1 MTLVG
6 KILTVLI
13 LIMSI
18 AFMMIAV
25 TVFATH
31 RNWRDRALA
40 HKTAIEELRD
50 TNDRL
55 RAEAARADDRLA
67 IEQAARRFA
76 LAALQSRQEALAQQ
90 LASQSQQ
97 LSDKQAENDLITET
111 LSQNTM
117 LLDNLGKEVTGLRD
131 EIRNAQLAR
140 DTKFANVVVLTDTI
154 SDLQGSVSTFRETE
168 VQLRDQLSRMK
179 LVMDAHELTQYT
191 PVVDI
196 PPRVD
201 GIVTKVGE
209 RTLVEVSI
217 GSDDGLRT
225 GHTLEVFRNNSYL
238 GRVKVTQLEPDRAVC
253 EIIPEYRK
261 GIIKRGDRV
270 ATKLI

>member
-31 RNWRDRALA
+31 RSWRDKALD
-40 HKTAIEELRD
+40 HKAEIEKLRD

-55 RAEAARADDRLA
+55 RAEASRADDRLA

-90 LASQSQQ
+90 LASQYDQ
-97 LSDKQAENDLITET
+97 LTKKQAENDIITET
-111 LSQNTM
+111 LSQNT
-117 LLDNLGKEVTGLRD
+117 LILDNLGKEVSGLRN
-131 EIRNAQLAR
+131 EIRLAQQDR
-140 DTKFANVVVLTDTI
+140 DEKFGVVVALTDTI
-154 SDLQGSVSTFRETE
+154 SGLQGSVSTLEETE
-168 VQLRDQLSRMK
+168 VQLRDQLSRRK
-179 LVMDAHELTQYT
+179 LVMDAYELTEYT

-209 RTLVEVSI
+209 TTLIEVSI
-217 GSDDGLRT
+217 GSDDGLRA
-225 GHTLEVFRNNSYL
+225 GHTLEVFRNNAYL
-238 GRVKVTQLEPDRAVC
+238 GRVEVTQLEPDRAVC
-253 EIIPEYRK
+253 RIIPAYRK

>member
-6 KILTVLI
+6 KIFTVLI

-31 RNWRDRALA
+31 RSWRDRALA
-40 HKTAIEELRD
+40 HKATIEELRV

-55 RAEAARADDRLA
+55 RAEASRADDALA

-90 LASQSQQ
+90 LASQYDQ
-97 LSDKQAENDLITET
+97 LTKKQAENDIITET

-117 LLDNLGKEVTGLRD
+117 ILDNLGKEVSGLRD
-131 EIRNAQLAR
+131 EIRLAQQDR
-140 DTKFANVVVLTDTI
+140 DEKFANVVALTDSI
-154 SDLQGSVSTFRETE
+154 SGLQGSVSTFQEQE

-179 LVMDAHELTQYT
+179 LVMDAYELTEYT

-209 RTLVEVSI
+209 STLIEVSI
-217 GSDDGLRT
+217 GSDDGLRA
-225 GHTLEVFRNNSYL
+225 GHTLEVFRNNAYL
-238 GRVKVTQLEPDRAVC
+238 GRVEVTQVEPDRAVC
-253 EIIPEYRK
+253 RIIPAYRK

>member
-25 TVFATH
+25 IVFATH
-31 RNWRDRALA
+31 RSWRDRAIA
-40 HKTAIEELRD
+40 HKTTIEELRV

-55 RAEAARADDRLA
+55 RAEASRADDRLA

-76 LAALQSRQEALAQQ
+76 LAALQSRREALAQQ
-90 LASQSQQ
+90 LAAQSEQ
-97 LSDKQAENDLITET
+97 LTAKQAENDIITET

-117 LLDNLGKEVTGLRD
+117 ILDNLGKEVGGLRD
-131 EIRNAQLAR
+131 ENRLAQQDR
-140 DTKFANVVVLTDTI
+140 DENFMNVVALTDI
-154 SDLQGSVSTFRETE
+154 VSGLQGSLATFKEQG
-168 VQLRDQLSRMK
+168 VQLRDQLSRRK
-179 LVMDAHELTQYT
+179 LVMDAHELTEYT
-191 PVVDI
+191 PVIDI

-209 RTLVEVSI
+209 QALVEISI

-225 GHTLEVFRNNSYL
+225 GHTLEVFRNNAYL
-238 GRVKVTQLEPDRAVC
+238 GRVKVMRLEPDRAVC
-253 EIIPEYRK
+253 EIIPEFRK

>member
-25 TVFATH
+25 TVFMTH
-31 RNWRDRALA
+31 RSWRDRAMD
-40 HKTAIEELRD
+40 HKAEIEKLRV

-55 RAEAARADDRLA
+55 RLEADRADDRLA

-90 LASQSQQ
+90 LAAQYKQ
-97 LSDKQAENDLITET
+97 LTDKQAENDRITFT
-111 LSQNTM
+111 LRQNTTN
-117 LLDNLGKEVTGLRD
+117 LADLGKEVSGLRD
-131 EIRNAQLAR
+131 EIRLAQR
-140 DTKFANVVVLTDTI
+140 DRDVSFANVVVLTDSI
-154 SDLQGSVSTFRETE
+154 SGLQGSVSTFEEQE

-179 LVMDAHELTQYT
+179 LVMDAYNLTEYT

-201 GIVTKVGE
+201 GIVTKVGDS
-209 RTLVEVSI
+209 TLVEVSI
-217 GSDDGLRT
+217 GSDDGLRE
-225 GHTLEVFRNNSYL
+225 GHTLEVFRNNAYL
-238 GRVKVTQLEPDRAVC
+238 GRVKVIRLEPDQAVC
-253 EIIPEYRK
+253 EIIPAYRK

>member
-6 KILTVLI
+6 KIFTVLI

-31 RNWRDRALA
+31 RSWRDRALA
-40 HKTAIEELRD
+40 HKTTIEELRN

-55 RAEAARADDRLA
+55 RAEASRADDRLA

-90 LASQSQQ
+90 LASNYDQ
-97 LSDKQAENDLITET
+97 LTKKQAENDLITAT
-111 LSQNTM
+111 LSENTTT
-117 LLDNLGKEVTGLRD
+117 LANLGKEVSGLRD
-131 EIRNAQLAR
+131 EIRQAQLDR
-140 DTKFANVVVLTDTI
+140 DEKFATVVALTD
-154 SDLQGSVSTFRETE
+154 SVSGLQGSVATFEE
-168 VQLRDQLSRMK
+168 QEAQLRDQLSRMK
-179 LVMDAHELTQYT
+179 LVMDAYELTEYT

-209 RTLVEVSI
+209 STLIEVSI

-225 GHTLEVFRNNSYL
+225 GHTLEVFRNNAYL
-238 GRVKVTQLEPDRAVC
+238 GRVEVTQLEPDRAVC
-253 EIIPEYRK
+253 RIIPAFRK

>member
-6 KILTVLI
+6 KIFTVLI

-31 RNWRDRALA
+31 RNWRDQAIA
-40 HKTAIEELRD
+40 HKARIEVLQD
-50 TNDRL
+50 TNARL
-55 RAEAARADDRLA
+55 RIEASRADDRLA

-90 LASQSQQ
+90 LASNYDQ
-97 LSDKQAENDLITET
+97 LTKKQAENDLITAT
-111 LSQNTM
+111 LSENTTT
-117 LLDNLGKEVTGLRD
+117 LASLGKEVAGLRD
-131 EIRNAQLAR
+131 EIRLAQNDR
-140 DTKFANVVVLTDTI
+140 DEKWENVIALTNSI
-154 SDLQGSVSTFRETE
+154 FGLQGSVSTFREQE
-168 VQLRDQLSRMK
+168 VQLRDQLSRRK
-179 LVMDAHELTQYT
+179 LVMDANELTEYT
-191 PVVDI
+191 SVIHI

-201 GIVTKVGE
+201 GIVTMVGE
-209 RTLVEVSI
+209 TTLIEISI

-225 GHTLEVFRNNSYL
+225 GHTLEVFRNNAYL
-238 GRVKVTQLEPDRAVC
+238 GRVEVTQLEPDRAVC
-253 EIIPEYRK
+253 RIIPEFRK
-261 GIIKRGDRV
+261 GIKRGDRV

>member
-18 AFMMIAV
+18 SFMMIAV

-31 RNWRDRALA
+31 GTWRDRAMD
-40 HKTAIEELRD
+40 HKTTIEELRE
-50 TNDRL
+50 TNQRL
-55 RAEAARADDRLA
+55 RDLASRADDRLA

-76 LAALQSRQEALAQQ
+76 LAALQSRQEALASQ
-90 LASQSQQ
+90 LATQYNQ
-97 LSDKQAENDLITET
+97 LTAKQAENDAITAT

-117 LLDNLGKEVTGLRD
+117 ILENLGKEVIGLRD
-131 EIRNAQLAR
+131 EILLAQQDR
-140 DTKFANVVVLTDTI
+140 DEKFSNVVALTDAI
-154 SDLQGSVSTFRETE
+154 SGLQGSVSTFRETE
-168 VQLRDQLSRMK
+168 VQLRDQVSRMK
-179 LVMDAHELTQYT
+179 LVMDVHDLTEYT

-201 GIVTKVGE
+201 GIVTKVGDK
-209 RTLVEVSI
+209 TLIEVSI

-225 GHTLEVFRNNSYL
+225 GHTLEVFRNSSYL
-238 GRVKVTQLEPDRAVC
+238 GRVKVTQLQPDRAVC
-253 EIIPEYRK
+253 EIIPAYRQ

>member
-6 KILTVLI
+6 KIFTVLI

-31 RNWRDRALA
+31 RSWRDRAMA
-40 HKTAIEELRD
+40 HKATIEELRV

-55 RAEAARADDRLA
+55 RVEASRVDDRLA
-67 IEQAARRFA
+67 TEQAARRFA
-76 LAALQSRQEALAQQ
+76 LAALQSRQESLAQQ
-90 LASQSQQ
+90 LASQYDQ
-97 LSDKQAENDLITET
+97 LTKKQAENDLITTT
-111 LSQNTM
+111 LTQNTAVM
-117 LLDNLGKEVTGLRD
+117 ENLGKEVSGLRD
-131 EIRNAQLAR
+131 EIRLAHQDR
-140 DTKFANVVVLTDTI
+140 DEKFANSVVLTDSI
-154 SDLQGSVSTFRETE
+154 SELQGSVSTFKEQGE
-168 VQLRDQLSRMK
+168 QLRDQVSRMK
-179 LVMDAHELTQYT
+179 LVMDAFELTEYT

-201 GIVTKVGE
+201 GIVTKVGDE
-209 RTLVEVSI
+209 SLIEVSI
-217 GSDDGLRT
+217 GSDDGLRQ
-225 GHTLEVFRNNSYL
+225 GHTLEVYRNNAYL
-238 GRVKVTQLEPDRAVC
+238 GRVKVTRLEPDRAVC
-253 EIIPEYRK
+253 EIIPAYRK

>member
-6 KILTVLI
+6 KIFTVLI

-31 RNWRDRALA
+31 RSWRARAIE
-40 HKTAIEELRD
+40 HKTTIEELRV

-55 RAEAARADDRLA
+55 RAEASRADDRLA

-90 LASQSQQ
+90 LASQYDQ
-97 LSDKQAENDLITET
+97 LTKKQAENDIITET

-117 LLDNLGKEVTGLRD
+117 ILENLGKEVTGLRS
-131 EIRNAQLAR
+131 EIRLAQQDR
-140 DTKFANVVVLTDTI
+140 DEKFTTVVALTDTI
-154 SDLQGSVSTFRETE
+154 SDLQGSVSTFREQE
-168 VQLRDQLSRMK
+168 VQLRDQVSRQK
-179 LVMDAHELTQYT
+179 LVLDAHELNQYT

-209 RTLVEVSI
+209 KVLVEVSI
-217 GSDDGLRT
+217 GSDDGLRE
-225 GHTLEVFRNNSYL
+225 GHTLEVFRNNAYL
-238 GRVKVTQLEPDRAVC
+238 GRVKVIRLEPDQAVC
-253 EIIPEYRK
+253 EIIPAYRK
-261 GIIKRGDRV
+261 GIIKKGDRV

>member
-31 RNWRDRALA
+31 RTWRDRAIA
-40 HKTAIEELRD
+40 HKTTIEELRVA
-50 TNDRL
+50 NDRL
-55 RAEAARADDRLA
+55 RAETSRADDRLA

-76 LAALQSRQEALAQQ
+76 LAALQSREETQAQQ
-90 LASQSQQ
+90 LAFQNDQ
-97 LSDKQAENDLITET
+97 LTKKNAENDLLTTT
-111 LSQNTM
+111 LNQNTM
-117 LLDNLGKEVTGLRD
+117 NLDVLNKEVNGLRED
-131 EIRNAQLAR
+131 IRLAEQAR
-140 DTKFANVVVLTDTI
+140 DEKFASVVAMHGAI
-154 SDLQGSVSTFRETE
+154 SDLQGSVTTLSDTE
-168 VQLRDQLSRMK
+168 VQLRDQVSRMK
-179 LVMDAHELTQYT
+179 LVMDAYELTEYT
-191 PVVDI
+191 PVVNI

-209 RTLVEVSI
+209 STLIEVSI

-225 GHTLEVFRNNSYL
+225 GHSLEVFRNNAYL
-238 GRVKVTQLEPDRAVC
+238 GRVEVTQLEPNRAVC
-253 EIIPEYRK
+253 RIIPAYRK

>member
-6 KILTVLI
+6 KIFTVLI

-31 RNWRDRALA
+31 RSWRDKALE
-40 HKTAIEELRD
+40 HKAEIEKLRV

-55 RAEAARADDRLA
+55 RVEASRADDRLA

-76 LAALQSRQEALAQQ
+76 LAALQSRQEDLAQQ
-90 LASQSQQ
+90 LASQYDQ
-97 LSDKQAENDLITET
+97 LTKKQAENDLISST
-111 LSQNTM
+111 LDQNTAI
-117 LLDNLGKEVTGLRD
+117 LDDLGKQVKGLRE
-131 EIRNAQLAR
+131 EIRLAQQDR
-140 DTKFANVVVLTDTI
+140 DEKMANVIVLTD
-154 SDLQGSVSTFRETE
+154 SVSGLQGSLATFKEQG
-168 VQLRDQLSRMK
+168 VQLRDQVSRMK
-179 LVMDAHELTQYT
+179 LVMDAYELTEYT

-201 GIVTKVGE
+201 GIVTKVGDD
-209 RTLVEVSI
+209 TLVEVSI
-217 GSDDGLRT
+217 GSDDGLRK
-225 GHTLEVFRNNSYL
+225 GHTLEVYRNNAYL

-253 EIIPEYRK
+253 EIIPAYRK

>member
-6 KILTVLI
+6 KIFTVLI

-18 AFMMIAV
+18 SFMMIAV

-31 RNWRDRALA
+31 RSWHTIALE
-40 HKTAIEELRD
+40 HKTTIEELRV

-55 RAEAARADDRLA
+55 RVEASRADDRLA

-76 LAALQSRQEALAQQ
+76 LAALQTREESLAQQ
-90 LASQSQQ
+90 LASQYQQ
-97 LSDKQAENDLITET
+97 LTDKQAEVDLITAT
-111 LSQNTM
+111 LSENTTT
-117 LLDNLGKEVTGLRD
+117 LADLGKEVSGLRD
-131 EIRNAQLAR
+131 EIRLAQKDR
-140 DTKFANVVVLTDTI
+140 DANFGLVIELTD
-154 SDLQGSVSTFRETE
+154 SNSGLQGSLVTFREQE

-209 RTLVEVSI
+209 KTLVEISI

-238 GRVKVTQLEPDRAVC
+238 GRVKVQRLEPDRAVC

>member
-31 RNWRDRALA
+31 RSWRDRAIA
-40 HKTAIEELRD
+40 HKATIEELKV

-55 RAEAARADDRLA
+55 RAEASRADDRLA

-90 LASQSQQ
+90 LASQYDQ
-97 LSDKQAENDLITET
+97 LTKKQAENDIITET

-117 LLDNLGKEVTGLRD
+117 ILDNLGKEVTGLRD
-131 EIRNAQLAR
+131 EIRAA
-140 DTKFANVVVLTDTI
+140 K
-154 SDLQGSVSTFRETE
+154 
-168 VQLRDQLSRMK
+168 
-179 LVMDAHELTQYT
+179 
-191 PVVDI
+191 
-196 PPRVD
+196 
-201 GIVTKVGE
+201 
-209 RTLVEVSI
+209 
-217 GSDDGLRT
+217 
-225 GHTLEVFRNNSYL
+225 
-238 GRVKVTQLEPDRAVC
+238 
-253 EIIPEYRK
+253 
-261 GIIKRGDRV
+261 
-270 ATKLI
+270 

>member
-31 RNWRDRALA
+31 RSWRDRAIA
-40 HKTAIEELRD
+40 HKATIEELRV

-55 RAEAARADDRLA
+55 RAEASRADDRLA

-76 LAALQSRQEALAQQ
+76 LAALQSRLEALAQQ
-90 LASQSQQ
+90 LASNYDQLTKKQQ
-97 LSDKQAENDLITET
+97 ENDLITAT
-111 LSQNTM
+111 LSQNTAN
-117 LLDNLGKEVTGLRD
+117 LEALGKEVVGLRD
-131 EIRNAQLAR
+131 EIRSAQR
-140 DTKFANVVVLTDTI
+140 DRDEKFANVVALTDSI
-154 SDLQGSVSTFRETE
+154 SGLQGSVSTFREQE
-168 VQLRDQLSRMK
+168 LQLRDQVSRMK
-179 LVMDAHELTQYT
+179 LVMDAYDLNEYT

-201 GIVTKVGE
+201 GIVTNVGE
-209 RTLVEVSI
+209 KSLIEVSI

-225 GHTLEVFRNNSYL
+225 GHTLEVFRNNAYL

-253 EIIPEYRK
+253 QIIPEYRK

>member
-18 AFMMIAV
+18 SFMMIAV

-31 RNWRDRALA
+31 RNWKDRALGNKA
-40 HKTAIEELRD
+40 TIEELQS
-50 TNDRL
+50 TNKLL
-55 RAEAARADDRLA
+55 RAEQDRAEDRLA

-76 LAALQSRQEALAQQ
+76 LAALQTRLELLAEQVKEREASLIALQQELDVKNETLDQNTKALNDLTKEVDGLRNEIRLAQQ
-90 LASQSQQ
+90 DRDEKFVSVVALTDVISGLQGTKSNLEERQTQLREQ
-97 LSDKQAENDLITET
+97 LSKQ
-111 LSQNTM
+111 
-117 LLDNLGKEVTGLRD
+117 
-131 EIRNAQLAR
+131 
-140 DTKFANVVVLTDTI
+140 
-154 SDLQGSVSTFRETE
+154 
-168 VQLRDQLSRMK
+168 K
-179 LVMDAHELTQYT
+179 LVMDAYEIDEFT

-209 RTLVEVSI
+209 SKLIEISI
-217 GSDDGLRT
+217 GADDGLRK
-225 GHTLEVFRNNSYL
+225 GHTLEVFRNNAYL
-238 GRVKVTQLEPDRAVC
+238 GRVVVQRLEPDRAVC

-270 ATKLI
+270 ATKLG

>member
-18 AFMMIAV
+18 AFMMFAV

-31 RNWRDRALA
+31 RSWRDVALK
-40 HKTAIEELRD
+40 HKTTIEELRD
-50 TNDRL
+50 TNQRL
-55 RAEAARADDRLA
+55 RAEVARADDKLA

-90 LASQSQQ
+90 LAAQYDQ
-97 LSDKQAENDLITET
+97 LTKKQAENDIITET

-131 EIRNAQLAR
+131 EIRVAQQDR
-140 DTKFANVVVLTDTI
+140 DEKFNNVVVLTDNI
-154 SDLQGSVSTFRETE
+154 SELQGSKAGLEEREQQLLAEVSQR
-168 VQLRDQLSRMK
+168 K
-179 LVMDAHELTQYT
+179 LVMDALGVTQFT

-196 PPRVD
+196 PPQVD
-201 GIVTKVGE
+201 GLVTSVGE
-209 RTLVEVSI
+209 KSLIEISI
-217 GSDDGLRT
+217 GSDDGLRN
-225 GHTLEVFRNNSYL
+225 GHTLEVFRNNAYL
-238 GRVKVTQLEPDRAVC
+238 GRVRVKRLEPNKAVC

>member
-31 RNWRDRALA
+31 RSWRDRAIA
-40 HKTAIEELRD
+40 HKATIEELRV

-55 RAEAARADDRLA
+55 RAEASRADDRLA

-76 LAALQSRQEALAQQ
+76 LAALQSRQESQAQQ
-90 LASQSQQ
+90 LAFQNDQ
-97 LSDKQAENDLITET
+97 LTKKQAENDLLTTT
-111 LSQNTM
+111 LNQNTM
-117 LLDNLGKEVTGLRD
+117 NLDALNKEVNGLREDIRLAQQDRD
-131 EIRNAQLAR
+131 E
-140 DTKFANVVVLTDTI
+140 KFSNVVAMHDAI
-154 SDLQGSVSTFRETE
+154 SGLQGSVATLSEQE
-168 VQLRDQLSRMK
+168 VQLRDQVSRMK
-179 LVMDAHELTQYT
+179 LVMDAHELTEYT

-209 RTLVEVSI
+209 STLIEVSI

-225 GHTLEVFRNNSYL
+225 GHTLEVFRNNAYL
-238 GRVKVTQLEPDRAVC
+238 GRVEVTQLEPNRAVC
-253 EIIPEYRK
+253 RIIPEYRK

>member
-18 AFMMIAV
+18 SFMMIAV

-40 HKTAIEELRD
+40 HKATIEELRD

-55 RAEAARADDRLA
+55 RAEASRADDRLA

-76 LAALQSRQEALAQQ
+76 LAALQSRQESLAQQ
-90 LASQSQQ
+90 LASNYDQ
-97 LSDKQAENDLITET
+97 LTKKQAENDIITET

-117 LLDNLGKEVTGLRD
+117 LLDNLGKEVSGLRD
-131 EIRNAQLAR
+131 EIRDAQR
-140 DTKFANVVVLTDTI
+140 DRDAKFADVVALTDTI
-154 SDLQGSVSTFRETE
+154 SGLQGNVSTFREQE
-168 VQLRDQLSRMK
+168 IQLRDQLSRMK

>member
-6 KILTVLI
+6 KIFTVLI

-31 RNWRDRALA
+31 RSWRDRAMA
-40 HKTAIEELRD
+40 HKTRIEELQT
-50 TNDRL
+50 TNELL
-55 RAEAARADDRLA
+55 RVEASRADDRLA

-76 LAALQSRQEALAQQ
+76 LAALQSRQEDLAQQ
-90 LASQSQQ
+90 LASQYQQ
-97 LSDKQAENDLITET
+97 LTDKQAENDKISST
-111 LSQNTM
+111 LLQNTAI
-117 LLDNLGKEVTGLRD
+117 LDTLGKEVTGLRD
-131 EIRNAQLAR
+131 EIRLAQTDR
-140 DTKFANVVVLTDTI
+140 DEKMANVIVLTD
-154 SDLQGSVSTFRETE
+154 SVSSLQGSLATLKERD
-168 VQLRDQLSRMK
+168 VQQRDQVSRMK
-179 LVMDAHELTQYT
+179 LVMDAYELTEYT

-201 GIVTKVGE
+201 GIVTKVGDD
-209 RTLVEVSI
+209 TLVEVSI

-225 GHTLEVFRNNSYL
+225 GHTLEVFRNNAYL
-238 GRVKVTQLEPDRAVC
+238 GRVKVTRLEPDRAVC
-253 EIIPEYRK
+253 EIIPAYRK